1 MRRNRNYIGF
11 LSLFFLAV
19 CYSCSNN
26 ESGFE
31 EKSNEKSLIEQKFN
45 ASKFNTI
52 GHNVM
57 LESVYNALEKKPDAI
72 SASPLRSEI
81 VIGFLFKSLYCC

>member
-1 MRRNRNYIGF
+1 MNLTLLTNCTSNLNIGLHRF
-11 LSLFFLAV
+11 SKPILFAV

-45 ASKFNTI
+45 ASKFTTI

-57 LESVYNALEKKPDAI
+57 
-72 SASPLRSEI
+72 
-81 VIGFLFKSLYCC
+81 

>member
-1 MRRNRNYIGF
+1 MRRNRIYIGF

-57 LESVYNALEKKPDAI
+57 
-72 SASPLRSEI
+72 
-81 VIGFLFKSLYCC
+81 

>member
-1 MRRNRNYIGF
+1 MRRNRIYIGF

-26 ESGFE
+26 ESVFE

-45 ASKFNTI
+45 ASKFNTV

-57 LESVYNALEKKPDAI
+57 
-72 SASPLRSEI
+72 
-81 VIGFLFKSLYCC
+81 